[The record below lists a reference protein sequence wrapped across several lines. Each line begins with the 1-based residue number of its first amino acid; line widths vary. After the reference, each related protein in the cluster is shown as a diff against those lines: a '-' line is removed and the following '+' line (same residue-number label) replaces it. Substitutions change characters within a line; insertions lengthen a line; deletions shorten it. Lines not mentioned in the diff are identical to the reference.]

1 MAAIIA
7 CIAWGVLSIWF
18 SVFIFLVKKTEIF
31 WAFAF
36 FNVIAIIAL
45 AIVLLVYKTW
55 DFGIL
60 TYSSLIYTILA
71 SLGVLTVL
79 QAILGREPKAVKLK

>member
-1 MAAIIA
+1 M
-7 CIAWGVLSIWF
+7 V
-18 SVFIFLVKKTEIF
+18 
-31 WAFAF
+31 
-36 FNVIAIIAL
+36 AL

-79 QAILGREPKAVKLK
+79 QAILGREPKAVKA

>member
-1 MAAIIA
+1 MVAFIIYWAAIIA
-7 CIAWGVLSIWF
+7 CIAWGV
-18 SVFIFLVKKTEIF
+18 
-31 WAFAF
+31 F

-79 QAILGREPKAVKLK
+79 QAILGREPKAVKA